1 MYMYMYKLFP
11 SFFTCTMYYRM
22 RWNIGGDFI
31 LVFSGSDNIPI
42 IKYVNCNC
50 WKNHY
55 ITPFSLSFPPPS
67 FPPFPSLPLP
77 PSLPSSLPPS
87 LPPFLRN
94 LCCDKYPEALP
105 KLLQSVTWSN
115 RSDVAQVSSIIII
128 IITIIFYMVHAGGHP
143 ALNAVHLHA

>member
-1 MYMYMYKLFP
+1 M
-11 SFFTCTMYYRM
+11 SISIVGR
-22 RWNIGGDFI
+22 
-31 LVFSGSDNIPI
+31 
-42 IKYVNCNC
+42 
-50 WKNHY
+50 
-55 ITPFSLSFPPPS
+55 ITTLHLSLP
-67 FPPFPSLPLP
+67 PSLPSPLSPTPFFP
-77 PSLPSSLPPS
+77 PSHSLLPSLPLPSSLPPS

-143 ALNAVHLHA
+143 TLNADIYMHNCGSCIKREGGGRERESNQAYMYIIDHFRFIC